1 MREKDLRPSRLSLT
15 FTYLEAFIAEFFD
28 QNPISQIGLIG
39 TKDGLA
45 EKLTELS
52 GNPTDHIRG
61 LKSKKSQETG
71 GEPSLQNA
79 LELARSSLIH
89 VPAHGS
95 REILVIMGSLT
106 TTDPG
111 NIHDTI
117 SQLGKDNI
125 RASVI
130 GLAAEV
136 QVLKFLS
143 TQTKGKMRRST
154 MIRSVHRSIH
164 RWDLIIILIR
174 YDRNFWSRDERR
186 ALPGLAL

>member
-1 MREKDLRPSRLSLT
+1 MQEKDLRPSRLSLT

-28 QNPISQIGLIG
+28 QNPISQIGLVG

-52 GNPTDHIRG
+52 GNPTEHIRA
-61 LKSKKSQETG
+61 LKLKKFQETG

-79 LELARSSLIH
+79 LEMARGSLVYGHFGCRTFASFCCILVLQTHTRLLLFVVDSH

-117 SQLGKDNI
+117 TQLTQDNI

-130 GLAAEV
+130 ALAAEV
-136 QVLKFLS
+136 QVLKVLS
-143 TQTKGKMRRST
+143 TQTKGSCRS
-154 MIRSVHRSIH
+154 
-164 RWDLIIILIR
+164 
-174 YDRNFWSRDERR
+174 
-186 ALPGLAL
+186 A